1 MMFSN
6 CNNDNE
12 ANFLSLALLHNLSNN
27 YACLFSKYYLPY
39 YNLLNKIIIDHTNE
53 FFNNNTFNWSPYLSN
68 YSFGKWLNS
77 TNTKSNN
84 QLNEFVDPFK
94 EYIEI

>member
-1 MMFSN
+1 MLFGN
-6 CNNDNE
+6 CINDHE

-39 YNLLNKIIIDHTNE
+39 YTLFNKIVKDHTNE
-53 FFNNNTFNWSPYLSN
+53 FFNNSTFNWSPYLSN
-68 YSFGKWLNS
+68 YSFGKWLKS
-77 TNTKSNN
+77 SNTTSNN

-94 EYIEI
+94 EYIEF